1 MRICICGSRDFD
13 TEENFRT
20 LERVLENLLMEL
32 KIKKQEVEIVSG
44 AASGADSLGAAY
56 ALKNDIELKLF
67 KADWENQGKSA
78 GVIRNKDMA
87 IYSDLFV
94 VFWDTISKGTKNMID
109 NIKKLDKEYYIYTF
123 DGDKIFDYIHDSQK
137 TH

>member
-78 GVIRNKDMA
+78 GFIRNKDMA

>member
-78 GVIRNKDMA
+78 GFIRNKDMA
-87 IYSDLFV
+87 TYSDLFV